1 MPAITDE
8 NATQLL
14 LDFVESNYD
23 LIRDLRENAVIH
35 QKYGKTMGRLHDIML
50 NLLFAL
56 THPENQT
63 KGM

>member
-8 NATQLL
+8 NAAQLL
-14 LDFVESNYD
+14 LDFIESNYD

-35 QKYGKTMGRLHDIML
+35 QKYGKSIGRLHDIML
-50 NLLFAL
+50 ILFAL